1 MLSQDDMNQDR
12 DSHSNE
18 ASDKILLA
26 EFEYLANAAQ
36 QANEDRA
43 KVIQYYVISLGS
55 LAGSVV
61 SLREVPPAYL
71 PWAYGGVAIIFLV
84 LTVFGIITVR
94 QLISLR
100 LAWLEYSLSMDKIK
114 EYYIDRFPKADLP
127 QVMRLRASKLP
138 LAYQAASISHLLAL
152 ATFFLNALS
161 LVIAAVF
168 WQLAIFNCLKF
179 SAVTISGLVLAV
191 LLFGGQ
197 QIYYRMKLEKSG
209 IQKDIFEEIENI
221 KKKERERSNHESTK

>member
-1 MLSQDDMNQDR
+1 MNQDR
-12 DSHSNE
+12 ASDISLDE
-18 ASDKILLA
+18 ASHKILIA

-43 KVIQYYVISLGS
+43 KVIQYYFISLGS

-61 SLREVPPAYL
+61 SLREVPQAYL

-84 LTVFGIITVR
+84 LTAFGIITVR

-114 EYYIDRFPKADLP
+114 EHYIDRFPKADLP
-127 QVMRLRASKLP
+127 PAIRLRASKLP
-138 LAYQAASISHLLAL
+138 LAYQRGSISHLLAI
-152 ATFFLNALS
+152 ATFSLNALS

-168 WQLAIFNCLKF
+168 LQLAVFGCLQF
-179 SAVTISGLVLAV
+179 GALTIAGLALAV

-221 KKKERERSNHESTK
+221 KSKEKEQPN

>member
-1 MLSQDDMNQDR
+1 MLSPDDMNHDR
-12 DSHSNE
+12 ANDSNADE
-18 ASDKILLA
+18 APHKILMA

-43 KVIQYYVISLGS
+43 KVIQYYFISLGS

-61 SLREVPPAYL
+61 SLREIPPAYL
-71 PWAYGGVAIIFLV
+71 QWAYGGVATIFLV
-84 LTVFGIITVR
+84 LTAFGIITVR

-114 EYYIDRFPKADLP
+114 EYYIDRFPQAGLP
-127 QVMRLRASKLP
+127 LVMRLRANKLP
-138 LAYQAASISHLLAL
+138 LAYQRGSISHLLAI
-152 ATFFLNALS
+152 ATFSLNALS

-168 WQLAIFNCLKF
+168 LQLAVFDCLQF
-179 SAVTISGLVLAV
+179 GALTIAGLVLAV

-221 KKKERERSNHESTK
+221 KRKEKQANL

>member
-1 MLSQDDMNQDR
+1 MKQDR
-12 DSHSNE
+12 ASGSNANE
-18 ASDKILLA
+18 APNEILIA
-26 EFEYLANAAQ
+26 EFEYLASAAQ

-43 KVIQYYVISLGS
+43 KVIQYYFISLGS

-61 SLREVPPAYL
+61 SLREVPQAYL

-84 LTVFGIITVR
+84 LTAFGIITVR

-114 EYYIDRFPKADLP
+114 EYYIDRFPKAGLLP
-127 QVMRLRASKLP
+127 VMRLRANKLP
-138 LAYQAASISHLLAL
+138 LAYQQGSISHLLAI
-152 ATFFLNALS
+152 ATFSLNALS

-168 WQLAIFNCLKF
+168 MQLAKFNCLKF
-179 SAVTISGLVLAV
+179 SVVTISGLVLAV

-221 KKKERERSNHESTK
+221 KKKKREQRPN